1 MKKFFVNVFSSM
13 LGFSLAIGIFLTLGI
28 IIMAGTIASSS
39 TQPSLEDKS
48 VLHIQL
54 NGLITEQAQEDP
66 LSEIT
71 GDRFSSIAVNQTL
84 EAIRKAKNIK
94 EIKGIFLEG
103 GQLVSD
109 PASLQEIRKALVDFK
124 KSGKFIFCYA
134 DNYTQSA
141 YYLCSVADKIAM
153 NPRGTID
160 WHGLAAQPVFF
171 KDLLAKVGIKM
182 QVFKVGTFK
191 SAVEPFTNTEM
202 SEANRLQVT
211 AYLNSIWSNYVKDVA
226 ASRHVSTDSLQHMAD
241 RYTAL
246 QEPDVPVKANM
257 IDTLVFIDEAKN
269 ILKKYA
275 KVEKDEK
282 ISLISTADL
291 CLLDDPKAHKSKNK
305 IAVYYAAGDIVDE
318 AVSGFSTQSQIVG
331 DKVVKDLQMLQDDN
345 DIKAVVLRINSGGGS
360 AYASEQ
366 MWHAI
371 TQLDKKKPVIIS
383 MGGMAASGGYYMSCA
398 GRYIVAEP
406 TTLTG
411 SIGIFGMFPD
421 ASELKQQKLG
431 LKYDVVKTN
440 AMSDF
445 FNQSRPFNTSESA
458 LLQSYIERGYNLF
471 LKRVADGR
479 KKTATQIDAIA
490 QGRVWTG
497 EQALKIGLVDK
508 LGTLDDAIAIAASK
522 AGIAKDYESKE
533 YPEAEPWYIN
543 ILNTKKNNYFESQMR
558 ETLGEYYE
566 AFKTIQSIRSSHP
579 IQARIPYNPNIQ

>member
-1 MKKFFVNVFSSM
+1 
-13 LGFSLAIGIFLTLGI
+13 
-28 IIMAGTIASSS
+28 
-39 TQPSLEDKS
+39 
-48 VLHIQL
+48 
-54 NGLITEQAQEDP
+54 
-66 LSEIT
+66 
-71 GDRFSSIAVNQTL
+71 
-84 EAIRKAKNIK
+84 
-94 EIKGIFLEG
+94 
-103 GQLVSD
+103 
-109 PASLQEIRKALVDFK
+109 
-124 KSGKFIFCYA
+124 
-134 DNYTQSA
+134 
-141 YYLCSVADKIAM
+141 
-153 NPRGTID
+153 
-160 WHGLAAQPVFF
+160 
-171 KDLLAKVGIKM
+171 
-182 QVFKVGTFK
+182 
-191 SAVEPFTNTEM
+191 
-202 SEANRLQVT
+202 
-211 AYLNSIWSNYVKDVA
+211 
-226 ASRHVSTDSLQHMAD
+226 
-241 RYTAL
+241 
-246 QEPDVPVKANM
+246 
-257 IDTLVFIDEAKN
+257 
-269 ILKKYA
+269 
-275 KVEKDEK
+275 
-282 ISLISTADL
+282 
-291 CLLDDPKAHKSKNK
+291 
-305 IAVYYAAGDIVDE
+305 
-318 AVSGFSTQSQIVG
+318 
-331 DKVVKDLQMLQDDN
+331 
-345 DIKAVVLRINSGGGS
+345 
-360 AYASEQ
+360 
-366 MWHAI
+366 
-371 TQLDKKKPVIIS
+371 